1 MSYIKA
7 LIAVLSIAIV
17 IAGYYIINPKKN
29 CSSGN
34 TIVILPEQED
44 QNELT
49 PFEREFR
56 FQRDMLGPNMTFE
69 WKNNKYTTNLKG
81 ENNAKY

>member
-17 IAGYYIINPKKN
+17 IAGYYIITPKKN

-34 TIVILPEQED
+34 SIIILPEQID

-56 FQRDMLGPNMTFE
+56 FQRNMLGPKMTFE
-69 WKNNKYTTNLKG
+69 WNNNKYTTNLQG
-81 ENNAKY
+81 ENNAK